1 MKNQLTFT
9 DLEYSSRKRTTR
21 REEFLDTMD
30 SIIPYRG
37 LNKLDT
43 HLRMLA
49 VSANFYMAS
58 RSTLCELPISVEG

>member
-1 MKNQLTFT
+1 MKNQRTFT
-9 DLEYSSRKRTTR
+9 DLEYNSRNRITR
-21 REEFLDTMD
+21 REEFLT
-30 SIIPYRG
+30 
-37 LNKLDT
+37 T